1 MEGKFQGLRRHKGNQ
16 TMRYGQS
23 IEYNMRINFLEK
35 SSTKCG
41 RETSSI
47 LFKKNSKLRTSL
59 EQQSEVSYSLLLSY
73 VLVEDYRNI

>member
-1 MEGKFQGLRRHKGNQ
+1 MEGKFQSLRRHKGKQ

-23 IEYNMRINFLEK
+23 IEYIMRNNFLEK
-35 SSTKCG
+35 SNTRCG

-47 LFKKNSKLRTSL
+47 LFKKKSKLRTSL
-59 EQQSEVSYSLLLSY
+59 EQQSELSYSLLLLY